1 MAFFERPLLIHEP
14 NPVSP
19 VLPPNLIMRS
29 PKISALFT
37 TLALLSLG
45 ATAVAAPR
53 SDDDW
58 EDFSYGIYEDLG
70 LVDFD
75 SPELAAKVF
84 AAGLEGNAQ
93 LELLM
98 SRAVTPPDYVQDD
111 ADERDGRRGWLI
123 CMEDHQLLDALAA
136 AGPKYVVAGQVRVG
150 FHEEPAGLRMTML
163 QPETFVRIV
172 GNDMEKDAYLRLA
185 AQAAAAAEH
194 IRSVARATV
203 HAPCPGTQMEP
214 TRDGDEL
221 WDGDR
226 DMFMMVGK
234 MTYFLDEDQFP
245 LLWSKKAT
253 ADPQADLEAAVE
265 LVKKNLAAFDAE
277 EDDLDYRWTPA
288 PKKDLAWTI
297 QTRQDVPKKAVLL
310 TVSRPRT
317 EALAMT
323 IAGRSRSESDWRS
336 PGLDHL
342 TAFPIEVLIYI
353 DEGQVQLRTAREMF
367 RMDQFFWDAGKM
379 SFMKYKNM
387 PGMLDDSLELALT
400 GDN

>member
-1 MAFFERPLLIHEP
+1 
-14 NPVSP
+14 
-19 VLPPNLIMRS
+19 MRS

-37 TLALLSLG
+37 SLALLALG
-45 ATAVAAPR
+45 TSALAAPSTPG

-58 EDFSYGIYEDLG
+58 EDFSYGVYEDLG
-70 LVDFD
+70 LVEFD
-75 SPELAAKVF
+75 SPETAAKVF
-84 AAGLEGNAQ
+84 VAGLEGNPQ
-93 LELLM
+93 LSLLM
-98 SRAVTPPDYVQDD
+98 SRAVTPPDYVQEDT
-111 ADERDGRRGWLI
+111 DERDGRGGWLV
-123 CMEDHQLLDALAA
+123 CMEDHQLISALAA

-150 FHEEPAGLRMTML
+150 FHQEPAGLRMTML

-172 GNDMEKDAYLRLA
+172 ANDMKKDAYLRLS

-194 IRSVARATV
+194 IRAVARATV
-203 HAPCPGTQMEP
+203 HAACAGTQMEP
-214 TRDGDEL
+214 TRDGEDI

-226 DMFMMVGK
+226 DMFMMVGRL
-234 MTYFLDEDQFP
+234 TYFLDDDQFP
-245 LLWSKKAT
+245 LIWSKKAT
-253 ADPQADLEAAVE
+253 ADPQADLEAAVDM
-265 LVKKNLAAFDAE
+265 LKKNLAAFDAE
-277 EDDLDYRWTPA
+277 EDDAEYRWTPA
-288 PKKDLAWTI
+288 PKKDLAWVI
-297 QTRQDVPKKAVLL
+297 QTRQDVAKKAVLL

-323 IAGRSRSESDWRS
+323 IAGRSRSDSDWRS

-353 DEGQVQLRTAREMF
+353 DEGKVQLRTAREMF

-379 SFMKYKNM
+379 TFMKYKNM